1 MMREFSLVASN
12 MAQRLVPKRLSQLYA
27 DMAYDSSYSIESGL
41 VRETLRGS
49 SRAGRKM
56 RYTIMAGAGLV
67 LLCFAYMLTS
77 YWSLAVPMSDAAR
90 FLHSAERALLTRPPS
105 DGSTWMSSREVS
117 DEWMARMPL
126 DKIFLAHERHLI
138 QSQLPCVAPILY
150 GENIRLLSTST
161 HLHLIN
167 PHMIDASDARAWYMD
182 QQSSALGRVNLFF
195 EDFEQRSQKKRVV
208 PLPDFPLFA
217 EARARRGT
225 VTTVR
230 RNEYVWVSAIEW
242 PSMER
247 KVFELSGDVSY
258 CVQTMI
264 YWFRNGDT
272 APMSK
277 SAYSETM
284 G

>member
-1 MMREFSLVASN
+1 MSSN
-12 MAQRLVPKRLSQLYA
+12 MAQRIVGNRLSKLFE
-27 DMAYDSSYSIESGL
+27 DMAYSDDNYSIESGL
-41 VRETLRGS
+41 VRETLCGS

-56 RYTIMAGAGLV
+56 QCKLVAGVGVV
-67 LLCFAYMLTS
+67 LLCVVYVLVFHYP
-77 YWSLAVPMSDAAR
+77 LAVPMGDAAR

-126 DKIFLAHERHLI
+126 DKIFLAHERHI
-138 QSQLPCVAPILY
+138 IHSQLPCVAPILY
-150 GENIRLLSTST
+150 GENIRLLSTSG

-167 PHMIDASDARAWYMD
+167 PQMIDASDARAWYMD
-182 QQSSALGRVNLFF
+182 QQSSTLGRVNLFF
-195 EDFEQRSQKKRVV
+195 EDFEKRSQEKRVV
-208 PLPDFPLFA
+208 PLPAFPLFA

-284 G
+284 E

>member
-1 MMREFSLVASN
+1 MREFSLVSSN
-12 MAQRLVPKRLSQLYA
+12 MAQRRLSKLFE
-27 DMAYDSSYSIESGL
+27 DMAFAKSDDYSIESGL
-41 VRETLRGS
+41 VRETLHGS

-56 RYTIMAGAGLV
+56 RYTIIASIGVA
-67 LLCFAYMLTS
+67 LLCLT
-77 YWSLAVPMSDAAR
+77 YLLVFHWSLAVPMADAPR
-90 FLHSAERALLTRPPS
+90 FLHNAERSLLTRPPS

-126 DKIFLAHERHLI
+126 DKIFLAHERHI
-138 QSQLPCVAPILY
+138 IHTQLPCVAPILY
-150 GENIRLLSTST
+150 GENVRLLSTST

-167 PHMIDASDARAWYMD
+167 PQMIDASEARAWYMD
-182 QQSSALGRVNLFF
+182 QQSSTLGRVNLFF
-195 EDFEQRSQKKRVV
+195 EDFEQRSQKKRAV
-208 PLPDFPLFA
+208 PVPDFPLFA
-217 EARARRGT
+217 EARARRPQGL
-225 VTTVR
+225 VSTVR

-247 KVFELSGDVSY
+247 KVFELHGDVSY

-277 SAYSETM
+277 SAYSELM

>member
-1 MMREFSLVASN
+1 MGIGQKTSRLFEDLAAATYGGRGEVFSV
-12 MAQRLVPKRLSQLYA
+12 
-27 DMAYDSSYSIESGL
+27 ESGL

-56 RYTIMAGAGLV
+56 RYTVIAGAGLV
-67 LLCFAYMLTS
+67 LLIIAYVLVFH
-77 YWSLAVPMSDAAR
+77 WSLAVPLGDTSR
-90 FLHSAERALLTRPPS
+90 FLVNAERALLTRPPS

-117 DEWMARMPL
+117 DEWLARMPL
-126 DKIFLAHERHLI
+126 DRIFFAHERHI
-138 QSQLPCVAPILY
+138 IHAQLPCVAPILY
-150 GENIRLLSTST
+150 GENVRLLSTST

-167 PHMIDASDARAWYMD
+167 PQMIDVSEARAWYTN
-182 QQSSALGRVNLFF
+182 QQSSTLGRVNIFF
-195 EDFEQRSQKKRVV
+195 EDFEERSRKKRVV
-208 PLPDFPLFA
+208 PLPDFPLFT
-217 EARARRGT
+217 EARARRKG
-225 VTTVR
+225 VVSTVR

-277 SAYSETM
+277 SAYSEIM